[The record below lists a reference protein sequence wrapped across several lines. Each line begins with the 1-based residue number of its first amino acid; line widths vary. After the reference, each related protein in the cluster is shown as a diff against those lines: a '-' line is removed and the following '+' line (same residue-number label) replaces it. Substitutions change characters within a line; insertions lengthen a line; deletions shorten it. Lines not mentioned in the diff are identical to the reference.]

1 MSSLNSAANTAYDA
15 YKGALSAKM
24 DDSSLQQL
32 LKLILHPSKAE
43 FVKEWNRKELAKFF
57 KIDDPHLKTV
67 KDLERIA
74 KFLLEAELT
83 RADPVIGLAYG
94 TYEAECHPRSS
105 ISAEKAFIC
114 KAMLEIQMDNLRILF
129 LNATYA
135 LLDEVFL
142 TIEEKSHFAVAL
154 TGLMYRF

>member
-1 MSSLNSAANTAYDA
+1 MSSLNSATNTAAA

-24 DDSSLQQL
+24 DKSSLQQL

-67 KDLERIA
+67 EDLERLA
-74 KFLLEAELT
+74 KFLLKAELT

-94 TYEAECHPRSS
+94 TYEAECRPSSS
-105 ISAEKAFIC
+105 ISAQTAFIS
-114 KAMLEIQMDNLRILF
+114 KTMLEIQMNNLRISF

-135 LLDEVFL
+135 LLDEVFS
-142 TIEEKSHFAVAL
+142 TIEEKSRFAVAL
-154 TGLMYRF
+154 AGLMCRF